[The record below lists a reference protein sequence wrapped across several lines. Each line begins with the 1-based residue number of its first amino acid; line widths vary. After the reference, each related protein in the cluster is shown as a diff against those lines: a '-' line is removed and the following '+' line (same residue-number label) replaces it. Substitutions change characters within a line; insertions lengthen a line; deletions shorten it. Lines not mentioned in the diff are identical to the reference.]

1 MLKILIDSIEVVFGL
16 LLFINALL
24 LIPQIIKL
32 LREKHAN
39 DLSLI
44 TFAGFVAVN
53 VFTVLHGFIVH
64 DIWIIAGYSL
74 SVITSTIVTV
84 LIIKYRFFK

>member
-16 LLFINALL
+16 LLFVNALL
-24 LIPQIIKL
+24 LVPQIITL

-39 DLSLI
+39 DISLI
-44 TFAGFVAVN
+44 TFSGFVAVN
-53 VFTVLHGFIVH
+53 VFTVLHGIIVH

-74 SVITSTIVTV
+74 SVITSVIVTI